1 MGDFI
6 SDKSVADNQKEQK
19 HFFQE
24 IDQFFEVQYL
34 QLTNKPNANLPK
46 ILENIEIE
54 HITEALERYAG
65 NRTKAAN
72 SLGIGRTNLIKKLKK
87 YELL

>member
-6 SDKSVADNQKEQK
+6 SDKSVADNHKEQT

-24 IDQFFEVQYL
+24 IDQFFEIQYN
-34 QLTNKPNANLPK
+34 NKPNANLPK

-54 HITEALERYAG
+54 HITEALERFAG

>member
-24 IDQFFEVQYL
+24 IDDFFEIQYN
-34 QLTNKPNANLPK
+34 NKPNANLPE

>member
-6 SDKSVADNQKEQK
+6 SDKSVCDNQKEQT

-24 IDQFFEVQYL
+24 IDQFFEIQYN
-34 QLTNKPNANLPK
+34 NKPNANLPQ

>member
-6 SDKSVADNQKEQK
+6 SDKSVADNQKVQT

-24 IDQFFEVQYL
+24 IDQFFEIQYN
-34 QLTNKPNANLPK
+34 NKPNANLPK